1 MVMKLKKTFYNK
13 IYTIQLDE
21 KGLDDCLTYTEWLD
35 QAGKVIAWDLVDEDG
50 EDVIDEVLIS
60 DVQNYVNNLQE

>member
-1 MVMKLKKTFYNK
+1 MKLKKTFYNK

-35 QAGKVIAWDLVDEDG
+35 QAGKLLAWDLVDENG
-50 EDVIDEVLIS
+50 EDVIDEDLIK
-60 DVQNYVNNLQE
+60 DVRNYVKTLQE